1 MIVAAVLL
9 VVFSAV
15 ASTDSLYFHTYKY
28 RLHTRPAS
36 RREHFYHT
44 ANICLFV
51 PQVILMFCVRPAGL
65 WLGAAAA
72 LCAATFGVEMLD
84 VLCERDSRRDLGG
97 LIPAEYA
104 MHFLMS
110 ALRAGFIFTFFA
122 GFQLVDFAAPAALAP
137 VPLWCAA
144 VGWTMAVPG
153 FLVAALH
160 LWMCKPLPR
169 AAAAQPASSTVVE
182 A

>member
-28 RLHTRPAS
+28 RLHTRPSS

-51 PQVILMFCVRPAGL
+51 PQVILMFCVRPSGL
-65 WLGAAAA
+65 WLAAAAA
-72 LCAATFGVEMLD
+72 LSAATFGVEMLD

-110 ALRAGFIFTFFA
+110 TLRAGFVFSFFA
-122 GFQLVDFAAPAALAP
+122 GFQLADFAAPAQLAP
-137 VPLWCAA
+137 VAPWCAA

-160 LWMCKPLPR
+160 LWMCRPLPR
-169 AAAAQPASSTVVE
+169 PSPAANPSTVVE